1 MRDVGRLMVVVGGIL
16 VLFGLL
22 VTFQDRLPLRIG
34 RLPGD
39 FLIRGKNS
47 VFYFPLATS
56 LLLSVV
62 LSVILWLIGRR

>member
-22 VTFQDRLPLRIG
+22 ITFQDRLPLRIG

-39 FLIRGKNS
+39 FSRLQRFSAGI
-47 VFYFPLATS
+47 LAQATENKRADFKFS
-56 LLLSVV
+56 L
-62 LSVILWLIGRR
+62 